1 MTVSLTPALSQ
12 WARVKGSALR
22 ATFIV
27 TSSDV
32 VAPAPWPVG
41 VSDPSDPKAEGYQL
55 EGFGRFNVD
64 VGGSSVGSDA
74 RLSTLVFDTTVGSVN
89 NLRRGTGLAS
99 GSRASG
105 QEVPKRS
112 FGTRAE
118 GNGATV
124 RSRQGVQFVV
134 SDCGS
139 KWCRRDGLSLV
150 AAKAA
155 PTGPPA
161 LGL

>member
-12 WARVKGSALR
+12 WARVTGSALR

-27 TSSDV
+27 TSSDL

-41 VSDPSDPKAEGYQL
+41 VSDPSDPKAKGYQL
-55 EGFGRFNVD
+55 EEFGRFNEG

-89 NLRRGTGLAS
+89 DLRRRTGLAS

-105 QEVPKRS
+105 QDVPKRS

-118 GNGATV
+118 GKGATG
-124 RSRQGVQFVV
+124 RSRR
-134 SDCGS
+134 GS
-139 KWCRRDGLSLV
+139 
-150 AAKAA
+150 
-155 PTGPPA
+155 
-161 LGL
+161 